1 MNSTEINYED
11 KLDKL
16 LNNINKKSDL
26 KKKKI

>member
-26 KKKKI
+26 KKKII